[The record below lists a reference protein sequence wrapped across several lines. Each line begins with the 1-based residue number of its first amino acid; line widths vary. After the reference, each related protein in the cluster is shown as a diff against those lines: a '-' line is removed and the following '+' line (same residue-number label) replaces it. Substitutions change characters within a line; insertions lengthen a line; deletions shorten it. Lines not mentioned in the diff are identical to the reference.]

1 MGFGEQKGILTEFCV
16 YVVGEFQVVCNVL
29 YCSSHLI
36 LISTLGG
43 HYSLSHSPTH
53 LLTELILGIEY
64 LICAGTFLRLSGMR
78 HGKLLTTG

>member
-16 YVVGEFQVVCNVL
+16 YVGGECQVLCKVL
-29 YCSSHLI
+29 YSSHLI

-43 HYSLSHSPTH
+43 HYSLSHSPSH

-64 LICAGTFLRLSGMR
+64 LICARTFLRLNGMR